1 MVIILNMNNLKYI
14 KNVLIIVTTITAL
27 SLIMTCSEESGHGP
41 YGSDGI
47 PPEKVIINEVVN
59 TPGGAIIFFTPPTD
73 EDLLYIKASFE
84 DENQL
89 SREVI
94 VSAVIDSLSIVGF
107 AQEGTYPVDVVAVD
121 RGENESESVVVNISP
136 LEAPI
141 HAILNSM
148 VSAQDFGGINIA
160 YENPTRAEVSL
171 NMSTLDDDGN
181 LVFRESFYTSQASS
195 SYSFRGYDAEPT
207 VFVIYVED
215 KWGNQTTTRSF
226 EETPLEDMFMDKAYW
241 SIESMPGDESFS
253 EYGFSA
259 NQIWDGYWSNQ
270 WNCGHTNF
278 LPLPHQLTLDL
289 GQTAKLNR
297 FKLYQRGG
305 SELYKHGNP
314 KIFEI
319 YGRANLEGLPIY
331 NPGQP
336 GDGWIYMGTFE
347 SFKPSGLPPGSNTQ
361 EDYEFQDNGEDFVF
375 DFDARQHDIRY
386 IRLVNVESWNNQ
398 MVTVIGELSFWGTL
412 IN

>member
-1 MVIILNMNNLKYI
+1 MVKFLMNKMNKIKYIILLMI
-14 KNVLIIVTTITAL
+14 FLISCVDD
-27 SLIMTCSEESGHGP
+27 SEHGP
-41 YGSDGI
+41 YGSDST
-47 PPEKVIINEVVN
+47 PPGPVAINEVVN
-59 TPGGAIIFFTPPTD
+59 TPGGAVIYFTPPSD
-73 EDLLYIKASFE
+73 EDLLYVKASFE
-84 DENQL
+84 DENEIERQ
-89 SREVI
+89 VI
-94 VSAVIDSLSIVGF
+94 VSSVIDSLSIVGF
-107 AQEGTYPVDVVAVD
+107 AQEGTYPVDVIAVD
-121 RGENESESVVVNISP
+121 RGENESIPTTVNINP
-136 LEAPI
+136 MEAPI

-148 VSAQDFGGINIA
+148 VGNDDFGGINIA

-171 NMSTLDDDGN
+171 NLSTIDGDGN

-195 SYSFRGYDAEPT
+195 SYSFRGYDPIPT

-215 KWGNQTTTRSF
+215 RWGNQTDTRSF
-226 EETPLEDMFMDKAYW
+226 EATPLEDIFMDKAYW
-241 SIESMPGDESFS
+241 AIESMPGDESFS
-253 EYGFSA
+253 EYGFTA

-314 KIFEI
+314 KVFEM
-319 YGRANLEGLPIY
+319 YGRENLESLPIY
-331 NPGQP
+331 DPDDP
-336 GDGWIYMGTFE
+336 GDGWIYLGTFE
-347 SFKPSGLPPGSNTQ
+347 SFKPSGLPPGSNTA
-361 EDYEFQDNGEDFVF
+361 EDYEYQDNGEDFVF
-375 DFDARQHDIRY
+375 GYDARQYDIRY

-398 MVTVIGELSFWGTL
+398 MVTVIGELSFWGSI

>member
-1 MVIILNMNNLKYI
+1 MKSVKFTYRSL
-14 KNVLIIVTTITAL
+14 V
-27 SLIMTCSEESGHGP
+27 SLISIVVLVLMTTCTDDSAHGP
-41 YGSDGI
+41 YGSDST
-47 PPEKVIINEVVN
+47 PPGKVIINQVIN
-59 TPGGAIIFFTPPTD
+59 TPGGAVLYFTPPSD

-84 DENQL
+84 DENNL
-89 SREVI
+89 AREVI
-94 VSAVIDSLSIVGF
+94 VSAVMDNLSIVGF
-107 AQEGTYPVDVVAVD
+107 AQQGTYPVDVVAVD
-121 RGENESESVVVNISP
+121 RGENESESVIVNISP

-148 VSAQDFGGINIA
+148 VGAEDFGGINIA
-160 YENPTRAEVSL
+160 YENPTRAAVSL
-171 NMSTLDDDGN
+171 NMSTLDENGN
-181 LVFRESFYTSQASS
+181 IIFRESFYTSQANS
-195 SYSFRGYDAEPT
+195 SYSFRGYDPVPT
-207 VFVIYVED
+207 TFVIYVED
-215 KWGNQTTTRSF
+215 QWGNQTTTRSF
-226 EETPLEDMFMDKAYW
+226 EATPLEDMFMEKAYW
-241 SIESMPGDESFS
+241 AIESMPGDESFS
-253 EYGFSA
+253 EYGFTA

-314 KIFEI
+314 KIFKI
-319 YGRANLEGLPIY
+319 YGREDLNSLPIY
-331 NPGQP
+331 DPGNP
-336 GDGWIYMGTFE
+336 GDGWIDMGSFE

-375 DFDARQHDIRY
+375 DFAARQHNIRY
-386 IRLVNVESWNNQ
+386 IRLVNIESWNNQ

-412 IN
+412 VE